1 MTVCSFST
9 LMTIA
14 AAGATDFGAYGSAP
28 PSLDFPSSGLTTD
41 SEMRNQATLDVKK
54 NSWNREEHSLL
65 SAFDPFPNKNVAAV
79 DPLSKQKVDRVL
91 VGPAYRTRAYG
102 SDYDYYRYVT
112 FFNISTRKERV
123 LRKVRSECFDK
134 EASFS
139 KVGNTMSF
147 TASVHA
153 GIDIEG
159 IGISTDFSQTQEMS
173 VEREFPAGGVVA
185 DYIPYA
191 LKEDWD
197 GRTFRQLYSTRTG
210 KSAFITKESK
220 DSPWWVIVLF
230 PLAAMGEKYP
240 MDFSVRD
247 ADWTLIVD
255 QVIIRTC
262 DETPKPVP
270 AISGPRRSNARF
282 GAR

>member
-1 MTVCSFST
+1 
-9 LMTIA
+9 MTIA

-65 SAFDPFPNKNVAAV
+65 SAFDPFPKQNVAAV

-91 VGPAYRTRAYG
+91 VGPAYKSRAYG
-102 SDYDYYRYVT
+102 SEYDYYRYVT
-112 FFNISTRKERV
+112 FFNVSTRKERV
-123 LRKVRSECFDK
+123 MTKVRSECFDK
-134 EASFS
+134 EVSFA
-139 KVGNTMSF
+139 KVGKTISY
-147 TASVHA
+147 TSSVHA
-153 GIDIEG
+153 GVDIEG
-159 IGISTDFSQTQEMS
+159 IGISADFSQSQEIS
-173 VEREFPAGGVVA
+173 VEREFPAGGIVA

-191 LKEDWD
+191 LKEDWE
-197 GRTFRQLYSTRTG
+197 GRTFRQLYSTKTS
-210 KSAFITKESK
+210 KSAFLIKESK

-230 PLAAMGEKYP
+230 PLAATGEKYP

-247 ADWTLIVD
+247 ADWTLTVD
-255 QVIIRTC
+255 QIIIKTC
-262 DETPKPVP
+262 GETPKPLTP
-270 AISGPRRSNARF
+270 APGPRMSKARF